1 MKYSK
6 SIYGELLEH
15 YKSQNTKI
23 GQKVFDVLNRKG
35 IADIIL
41 DNNVFWF
48 EFYSRGNDC
57 SETVYN
63 HIKKLLKK
71 RGHIYLYDIEEGIT
85 KC

>member
-6 SIYGELLEH
+6 SIYNELFD
-15 YKSQNTKI
+15 YYSFQNTKI
-23 GQKVFDVLNRKG
+23 GQKVFNVLNKEG
-35 IADIIL
+35 IADIVL

-48 EFYSRGNDC
+48 EVYPFGNDC